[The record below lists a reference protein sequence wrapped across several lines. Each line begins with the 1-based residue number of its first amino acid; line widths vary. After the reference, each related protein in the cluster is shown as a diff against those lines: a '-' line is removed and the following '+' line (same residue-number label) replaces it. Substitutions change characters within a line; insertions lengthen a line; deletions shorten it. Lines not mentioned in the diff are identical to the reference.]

1 MSVPANHES
10 GLKRNEQLQIEK
22 HCKHEIKV
30 AEETQN
36 TKRYLLQY
44 DERSQLL
51 SHPPQIG
58 RCEVRKLVTPRCLH
72 MAQLIFFLKKNEIIQ
87 LQTLDTY
94 PLPQLYAMNVSH
106 HPTPSPA
113 LQRALNSAL
122 PYSINLVYR
131 TQHRNRTA
139 HANVLATFPPDTP
152 SPPKCWAAAYFDR
165 SMRPETEMWIFA
177 AGEMPDHTA
186 GEGFC
191 AECRRAVMVLLDY
204 MGTLE
209 TPPMREDNMHALD
222 LAYQHEK
229 ECPGPPDGEYP
240 PSPGVYM
247 RHLLLPKVVL
257 IGACHEQI
265 VQICREEGL
274 VRREFPGAN
283 MELNKFIFKLS
294 NLPATREL
302 PRGLRWGQLKEEQ
315 DIETV
320 KARTSIPRSTK
331 TLLSLEN
338 VGVFEDESNK
348 PIGWTFLGIDGSLT
362 TLHTEPEHRGK
373 GIAKAV
379 GAKIMREYASGLA
392 VDDDGNAWSHADVY
406 AGNIQS
412 ESVCSSLGGKAL
424 WKDYW
429 VRIDL
434 DRVESVANGV

>member
-1 MSVPANHES
+1 MRKVHSLS
-10 GLKRNEQLQIEK
+10 NELDRF
-22 HCKHEIKV
+22 
-30 AEETQN
+30 N
-36 TKRYLLQY
+36 TRFHQHIHIMK
-44 DERSQLL
+44 
-51 SHPPQIG
+51 
-58 RCEVRKLVTPRCLH
+58 
-72 MAQLIFFLKKNEIIQ
+72 
-87 LQTLDTY
+87 
-94 PLPQLYAMNVSH
+94 VSH

-131 TQHRNRTA
+131 TQHRNRTS
-139 HANVLATFPPDTP
+139 HANILATFPPDTP

-177 AGEMPDHTA
+177 AGEMPDHVA
-186 GEGFC
+186 GEAFC
-191 AECRRAVMVLLDY
+191 AECRKAVVVLLEY

-209 TPPMREDNMHALD
+209 TPPMRKDNMHALD

-229 ECPGPPDGEYP
+229 ECPEPGSDGEYP

-257 IGACHEQI
+257 VGACHEQI

-274 VRREFPGAN
+274 VRREFPGAHL
-283 MELNKFIFKLS
+283 ELNKFIFKLS
-294 NLPATREL
+294 DLPATREL
-302 PRGLRWGQLKEEQ
+302 PEDLRWGQLREQ
-315 DIETV
+315 DMETV

-338 VGVFEDESNK
+338 VGVFEHESNK
-348 PIGWTFLGIDGSLT
+348 PVGWTFLGIDGSLT
-362 TLHTEPEHRGK
+362 TLHTESEHRGK

-379 GAKIMREYASGLA
+379 GAKIMREYAPGLA
-392 VDDDGNAWSHADVY
+392 VDDEGSAWSHADVY

-412 ESVCSSLGGKAL
+412 ESVCRSLGGKAL

-434 DRVESVANGV
+434 DRVGSVANGVKRESGETCQRSMA